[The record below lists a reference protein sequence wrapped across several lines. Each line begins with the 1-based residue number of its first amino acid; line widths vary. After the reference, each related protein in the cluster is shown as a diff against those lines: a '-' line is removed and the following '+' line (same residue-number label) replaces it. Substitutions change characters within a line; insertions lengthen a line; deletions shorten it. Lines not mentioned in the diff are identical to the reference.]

1 MSSLPHGLVG
11 IGFWITDIVLLVRT
25 RRDGGVLQANL
36 QALFLSVL
44 GEIACGLTLLPAC
57 FGHGQTIALGIA
69 AACVFLANLIVRTL
83 CAVKLGHIPN
93 ADPASPDA
101 DSAVLS
107 AEKHLSL
114 AAALAG
120 LACFLLGVALL
131 YVISDVG
138 FPAFHEKVLQISQGE
153 NGTGAAYFGAAVYI
167 ILLLSYL
174 IFAPLQ
180 FGSLV
185 FSLCVMI
192 ALFSMAAGRKGRHML
207 GIAIALWIVEAFA
220 LFCSALFPAVF
231 PLHPAV
237 IATDVLFFLAWTA
250 QAVLCTVLT
259 ARTKRLS
266 KVRSASAA
274 VQNSSLA

>member
-1 MSSLPHGLVG
+1 MP
-11 IGFWITDIVLLVRT
+11 TPRPQTPT
-25 RRDGGVLQANL
+25 RPF
-36 QALFLSVL
+36 FLRKS
-44 GEIACGLTLLPAC
+44 I
-57 FGHGQTIALGIA
+57 
-69 AACVFLANLIVRTL
+69 
-83 CAVKLGHIPN
+83 
-93 ADPASPDA
+93 
-101 DSAVLS
+101 
-107 AEKHLSL
+107 SL

-138 FPAFHEKVLQISQGE
+138 FPAFHEKVLQISQGA
-153 NGTGAAYFGAAVYI
+153 NGAGAAYFGAAVYI

-180 FGSLV
+180 FGALA

-259 ARTKRLS
+259 ARTKHPS
-266 KVRSASAA
+266 KARPASAA
-274 VQNSSLA
+274 VQENSLA